1 RRLSAVLGLRFPNLG
16 RQVSRRLV
24 SADDAFSNRTDE
36 EDRPHAA
43 LSSGPHPELLQ
54 SAKGDFK
61 RYDRGL
67 KQQSESHHE
76 KILWISNVSR
86 HRTGSLPLSRQAPGA
101 GNRPQILLTRLFS
114 SSECAPEEPGALWD
128 LGSGHQYRGLLLPR

>member
-1 RRLSAVLGLRFPNLG
+1 MRSRIEPMKKIVRMLRSH
-16 RQVSRRLV
+16 R
-24 SADDAFSNRTDE
+24 D
-36 EDRPHAA
+36 
-43 LSSGPHPELLQ
+43 HPELLQ

-76 KILWISNVSR
+76 KILWIANVSR

-101 GNRPQILLTRLFS
+101 GNRPQILLTR
-114 SSECAPEEPGALWD
+114 PEKEGPEPD
-128 LGSGHQYRGLLLPR
+128 RPQERERSR